1 MSLSRITLLTALGLG
16 LALPATAQQGP
27 IAMPCAG
34 SITIAPQLNRVQ
46 VAPDGSAAWAVML
59 GNTRNHSIA
68 VVVTAS
74 GFPPNVQTPMPE
86 RRMVLTAGANN
97 MPLMMVTTATASTPV
112 PTNTAMVLDQQGAAG
127 GPVIRVSQC
136 TRW

>member
-1 MSLSRITLLTALGLG
+1 MSLSRIAFGTALGLG
-16 LALPATAQQGP
+16 FALPALAQHGP
-27 IAMPCAG
+27 IAMPCVG
-34 SITIAPQLNRVQ
+34 NITIAPQLNRVQ

-59 GNTRNHSIA
+59 SNARNHSIA

-74 GFPPNVQTPMPE
+74 GFPPSVQTPMPE
-86 RRMVLTAGANN
+86 RRMVLSAGVNN
-97 MPLMMVTTATASTPV
+97 LPLMMVTTTTASTPV